1 MRLDQPAKLVIRKNK
16 AISMEPDQTLNGIDS
31 PTGSSE
37 PNKLLQASTRIR
49 IGNYVPSPSI
59 LRSTEH
65 EICFR
70 TNPNSRDSLLD
81 TDDETTSPCKT
92 NKDSTRRCRWFIP
105 KKKNHLPRDPSVPR
119 KALHPNPKRVTGG
132 RARLDPAVTARVAR
146 ALADPS
152 VRIRTSRT
160 SAPFANLQAQGRY
173 T

>member
-1 MRLDQPAKLVIRKNK
+1 VRLDQPAKLVIRKNK

-65 EICFR
+65 EICFQQ
-70 TNPNSRDSLLD
+70 NSRGSLLN
-81 TDDETTSPCKT
+81 TGNETTSPCSPNT
-92 NKDSTRRCRWFIP
+92 GSTRRCRWFIP
-105 KKKNHLPRDPSVPR
+105 KKKNHLPRDPRVPR
-119 KALHPNPKRVTGG
+119 KALHPNPPRVTGG
-132 RARLDPAVTARVAR
+132 RARLDPVVTARVAR